1 VFLRDMAETPEGPMP
16 KKREKSEDAPVKLT
30 ATRYFYMDYEAAT
43 ELVRMLRGLGVMMH
57 VSKCPRCGAE
67 GSISVVTT
75 KSGYKY
81 LIIRHPDGST
91 HTVPKTHMSEVLR
104 ELCEVKK
111 DLEYILKWY
120 REFERGGVKFC
131 EDKGQ

>member
-1 VFLRDMAETPEGPMP
+1 
-16 KKREKSEDAPVKLT
+16 
-30 ATRYFYMDYEAAT
+30 
-43 ELVRMLRGLGVMMH
+43 
-57 VSKCPRCGAE
+57 
-67 GSISVVTT
+67 
-75 KSGYKY
+75 
-81 LIIRHPDGST
+81 
-91 HTVPKTHMSEVLR
+91 VPKTHMSEVLR